1 MERQLLVTKNQPINK
16 DVKICIECGSRL
28 IHKTKQ
34 IVQCN
39 ECKRFFEIKGD
50 QSWVTIHVEVFA
62 DIMMPT
68 LHLEI
73 QTFRFLE
80 STVTHAI

>member
-34 IVQCN
+34 IVQCD
-39 ECKRFFEIKGD
+39 ECKRFFKIKRD
-50 QSWVTIHVEVFA
+50 QS
-62 DIMMPT
+62 
-68 LHLEI
+68 
-73 QTFRFLE
+73 
-80 STVTHAI
+80 